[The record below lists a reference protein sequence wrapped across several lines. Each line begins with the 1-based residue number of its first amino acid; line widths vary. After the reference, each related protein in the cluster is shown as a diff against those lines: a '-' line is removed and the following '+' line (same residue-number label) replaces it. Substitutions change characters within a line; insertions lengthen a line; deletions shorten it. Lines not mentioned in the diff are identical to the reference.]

1 MQRVK
6 GTNMSIVKRASIL
19 NGNLKCKPLQVLMRQ
34 FSTSN
39 GSYKK
44 RGIKSKALHLVNGG

>member
-1 MQRVK
+1 MQHVR
-6 GTNMSIVKRASIL
+6 GTNVSIVKKGIM
-19 NGNLKCKPLQVLMRQ
+19 NGNLKCKPLQVLMCQ
-34 FSTSN
+34 FSASD